1 MKPQKPPSFKIL
13 FSLFLT
19 LAIVGVQDANAQF
32 WKKKKKAATKT
43 EMAAKKKGAKKKA
56 KTIKELTKSSKKI
69 EGLFTIF
76 QDTVTGTTKLLIKKD
91 QLNKDFIYFSQI
103 ADGVT
108 EAGQFRGSYQGSS
121 VFHIKKYF
129 NKIEF
134 VAPNTAFYFDQNNA
148 ISKSSKANISH
159 AVIASGKVVASDEEK
174 GEYLIAAD
182 GLFLSETFTR
192 IKGPRFPGQSPL
204 AFKLGNFDK
213 GKSKIEEIKNY
224 PENTN
229 VKTEYVY
236 NNPGVLN
243 EGSDAVTDGRNVS
256 IKVFHTFMKMP
267 EDNYTTRMDDPRVGY
282 FLTLTNNMT
291 STDVVN
297 YRDFIH
303 RWKLIK
309 KNPEAAISE
318 PITPITWWIENTTP
332 VEFRKTIQQGVLA
345 WNEAF
350 EAAGFKN
357 AMVVKIQPDDA
368 DWDAGDV
375 RYNVLR
381 WTSSPNPPFGG
392 YGPSF
397 VNPRTGE
404 ILGADIM
411 LEYVHFTNR
420 VYYDRIFDNAAA
432 LNFTAETEEEEKVKF
447 FQNKNNHLF
456 CSKGHLM
463 HENTLFGK
471 TVLAATGASD
481 LEMKG
486 MKEQGMKSL
495 IMHEVGHT
503 LGLNHNMKASQL
515 FSPEQL
521 ADAEFIKG
529 KALTGSVMDYAGI
542 NLINDRSKQGQYY
555 DMAVGPYDIW
565 AIQFGYTPFIS
576 KTERDALLTRSTEP
590 ALIFGNDADDMRS
603 PGKAIDPRVMIGD
616 LSNDQIR
623 YSIDRIELVNTM
635 MKEIKTRFGNS
646 GESYMQLRQA
656 YSILN
661 RQSATA
667 AGVISR
673 FIGGVYV
680 DRAQPGQIG
689 GTMPYT
695 PVSLKDQ
702 KRAMDALKKYVFAPN
717 AFKVPKELYNY
728 LAAQRRG
735 FNFFSKTEDPKIHE
749 QVLSYQ
755 TRVLAHIMHPNTL
768 KRISN
773 SELYGNQYKLSTYMT
788 DLNYMMFKP
797 DVYGTINSFRQNLQ
811 ATYTKGL
818 IEMISGKSSS
828 RHPIAAKSMAIY
840 NLKSIKIWVSNGK
853 GDLATKAHK
862 NHLKTLITNAMK
874 EIK

>member
-1 MKPQKPPSFKIL
+1 MKASTFKNLSSFIL
-13 FSLFLT
+13 I
-19 LAIVGVQDANAQF
+19 LAIIGVQDTKAQF
-32 WKKKKKAATKT
+32 WKKKKAAKIELT
-43 EMAAKKKGAKKKA
+43 AKKKNPKKKS
-56 KTIKELTKSSKKI
+56 KTIQELTKSSKKI

-76 QDTVTGTTKLLIKKD
+76 QDTITGTTKLLVKKE
-91 QLNKDFIYFSQI
+91 QLDKDFIYFSQI

-108 EAGQFRGSYQGSS
+108 EAGQFRGSFKGSS
-121 VFHIKKYF
+121 VFQVKKYF

-134 VAPNTAFYFDQNNA
+134 VAPNTAFYFNTENA
-148 ISKSSKANISH
+148 ISKSSKANISD
-159 AVIASGKVVASDEEK
+159 AVIASGKILAKDDKK

-204 AFKLGNFDK
+204 AFKLGSFNK
-213 GKSKIEEIKNY
+213 EKSKINEIKNY

-236 NNPGVLN
+236 SNPGVLN
-243 EGSDAVTDGRNVS
+243 GGGKAITDGRNVS
-256 IKVFHTFMKMP
+256 IKVFHTFMNMP
-267 EDNYTTRMDDPRVGY
+267 SDNYNTRMDDSRVGY
-282 FLTLTNNMT
+282 FLTETNNMT

-309 KNPEAAISE
+309 KNPDAVISE
-318 PITPITWWIENTTP
+318 PVKPITWWIENSTP
-332 VEFRKTIQQGVLA
+332 VEFRETIKNGVLA

-350 EAAGFKN
+350 EKAGFKK

-404 ILGADIM
+404 ILGSDIM

-420 VYYDRIFDNAAA
+420 VYYERIFKNAAA
-432 LNFTAETEEEEKVKF
+432 SEFTAETEEEEKIKF
-447 FQNKNNHLF
+447 FQNKNHHLY

-471 TVLAATGASD
+471 TVLAASGASD
-481 LEMKG
+481 LEMEG

-495 IMHEVGHT
+495 IMHEIGHT

-521 ADAEFIKG
+521 ADVSFIEG

-542 NLINDRSKQGQYY
+542 NLTADRKKQGQYY

-565 AIQFGYTPFIS
+565 AIQFGYTPFKS
-576 KTERDALLTRSTEP
+576 KIERDALLARSTEP

-616 LSNDQIR
+616 MSNDQIR
-623 YSIDRIELVNTM
+623 YSIDRIELVNKM
-635 MKEIKTRFGNS
+635 MKDIKTRFGNS
-646 GESYMQLRQA
+646 GESYMQLGQA
-656 YSILN
+656 YYILSG
-661 RQSATA
+661 QSSTA
-667 AGVISR
+667 AGIISR

-680 DRAQPGQIG
+680 DRAKPGQTG
-689 GTMPYT
+689 GTMPFT

-702 KRAMDALKKYVFAPN
+702 KRAMDALNKYVFASDAFSAPN
-717 AFKVPKELYNY
+717 DLYNY
-728 LAAQRRG
+728 LAKQRRG
-735 FNFFSKTEDPKIHE
+735 FNFFGGPEDPKIHE
-749 QVLSYQ
+749 QVLGYQ
-755 TRVLAHIMHPNTL
+755 TKVLAHITHPNTL
-768 KRISN
+768 QRISN
-773 SELYGNQYKLSTYMT
+773 SELYGNKYKLATYMT
-788 DLNYMMFKP
+788 DLNNMMFKQ

-811 ATYTKGL
+811 AAYTKGL
-818 IEMISGKSSS
+818 IKIISGKSNN
-828 RHPIAAKSMAIY
+828 RYPIAAKSMAIY
-840 NLKSIKIWVSNGK
+840 NLKNIKNWVSNGK
-853 GDLATKAHK
+853 GDIATKAHK
-862 NHLKTLITNAMK
+862 NHLRTLITNAMK

>member
-1 MKPQKPPSFKIL
+1 MKASTFKNLSSFIL
-13 FSLFLT
+13 I
-19 LAIVGVQDANAQF
+19 LAIIGIQDTKAQF
-32 WKKKKKAATKT
+32 WKKKKAAKIELT
-43 EMAAKKKGAKKKA
+43 AKKKNPKKKS
-56 KTIKELTKSSKKI
+56 KTIQELTKSSKKI

-76 QDTVTGTTKLLIKKD
+76 QDTITGTTKLLVKKE
-91 QLNKDFIYFSQI
+91 QLDKDFIYFSQI

-108 EAGQFRGSYQGSS
+108 EAGQFRGSFKGSS
-121 VFHIKKYF
+121 VFQVKKYF

-134 VAPNTAFYFDQNNA
+134 VAPNTAFYFNTENA
-148 ISKSSKANISH
+148 ISKSSKANISD
-159 AVIASGKVVASDEEK
+159 AVIASGKILAKDDKK
-174 GEYLIAAD
+174 GEYLIASD

-204 AFKLGNFDK
+204 AFKLGSFNK
-213 GKSKIEEIKNY
+213 EKSKINEIKNY

-236 NNPGVLN
+236 SNPGVLN
-243 EGSDAVTDGRNVS
+243 GGGKAITDGRNVS
-256 IKVFHTFMKMP
+256 IKVFHTFMNMP
-267 EDNYTTRMDDPRVGY
+267 SDNYNTRMDDSRVGY
-282 FLTLTNNMT
+282 FLTQTNNMT

-309 KNPEAAISE
+309 KNPDAVISE
-318 PITPITWWIENTTP
+318 PVKPITWWIENSTP
-332 VEFRKTIQQGVLA
+332 VEFRETIKNGVLA

-350 EAAGFKN
+350 EKAGFKK

-404 ILGADIM
+404 ILGSDIM

-420 VYYDRIFDNAAA
+420 VYYERIFKNAAA
-432 LNFTAETEEEEKVKF
+432 SEFTAETEEEEKIKF
-447 FQNKNNHLF
+447 FQNKNHHLY

-471 TVLAATGASD
+471 TVLAASGASD
-481 LEMKG
+481 LEMEG

-495 IMHEVGHT
+495 IMHEIGHT

-521 ADAEFIKG
+521 ADVSFIEG

-542 NLINDRSKQGQYY
+542 NLTADRKKQGQYY

-565 AIQFGYTPFIS
+565 AIQFGYTPFKS
-576 KTERDALLTRSTEP
+576 KIERDALLARSTEP

-616 LSNDQIR
+616 MSNDQIR
-623 YSIDRIELVNTM
+623 YSIDRIELVNKM
-635 MKEIKTRFGNS
+635 MKDIKTRFGNS
-646 GESYMQLRQA
+646 GESYMQLGQA
-656 YSILN
+656 YYILSG
-661 RQSATA
+661 QSSTA
-667 AGVISR
+667 AGIISR

-680 DRAQPGQIG
+680 DRAKPGQTG
-689 GTMPYT
+689 GTMPFT

-702 KRAMDALKKYVFAPN
+702 KRAMDALNKYVFASDAFSAPN
-717 AFKVPKELYNY
+717 DLYNY
-728 LAAQRRG
+728 LAKQRRG
-735 FNFFSKTEDPKIHE
+735 FNFFGGPEDPKIHE
-749 QVLSYQ
+749 QVLGYQ
-755 TRVLAHIMHPNTL
+755 TKVLAHITHPNTL
-768 KRISN
+768 QRISN
-773 SELYGNQYKLSTYMT
+773 SELYGNKYKLATYMT
-788 DLNYMMFKP
+788 DLNNMMFKQ

-811 ATYTKGL
+811 AAYTKGL
-818 IEMISGKSSS
+818 IKIISGKSNN
-828 RHPIAAKSMAIY
+828 RYPIAAKSMAIY
-840 NLKSIKIWVSNGK
+840 NLKNIKNWVSNGK
-853 GDLATKAHK
+853 GDIATKAHK
-862 NHLKTLITNAMK
+862 NHLRTLITNAMK

>member
-1 MKPQKPPSFKIL
+1 MKASTFKNLSSFIL
-13 FSLFLT
+13 I
-19 LAIVGVQDANAQF
+19 LAIIGVQDTKAQF
-32 WKKKKKAATKT
+32 WKKKKNPKIELT
-43 EMAAKKKGAKKKA
+43 AKKKNPKKKS
-56 KTIKELTKSSKKI
+56 KTIQELTKSSKKI

-76 QDTVTGTTKLLIKKD
+76 QDTITGTTKLLVKKE
-91 QLNKDFIYFSQI
+91 QLDKDFIYFSQI

-108 EAGQFRGSYQGSS
+108 EAGQFRGSFKGSS
-121 VFHIKKYF
+121 VFQVKKYF

-134 VAPNTAFYFDQNNA
+134 VAPNTAFYFNTENA
-148 ISKSSKANISH
+148 ISKSSKANISD
-159 AVIASGKVVASDEEK
+159 AVIASGKILAKDDKK

-204 AFKLGNFDK
+204 AFKLGSFNK
-213 GKSKIEEIKNY
+213 EKSKINEIKNY

-236 NNPGVLN
+236 SNPGVLN
-243 EGSDAVTDGRNVS
+243 GGGKAITDGRNVS
-256 IKVFHTFMKMP
+256 IKVFHTFMNMP
-267 EDNYTTRMDDPRVGY
+267 SDNYNTRMDDSRVGY
-282 FLTLTNNMT
+282 FLTETNNMT

-309 KNPEAAISE
+309 KNPDAVISE
-318 PITPITWWIENTTP
+318 PVKPITWWIENSTP
-332 VEFRKTIQQGVLA
+332 VEFRETIKNGVLA

-350 EAAGFKN
+350 EKAGFKK

-404 ILGADIM
+404 ILGSDIM

-420 VYYDRIFDNAAA
+420 VYYERIFKNAAA
-432 LNFTAETEEEEKVKF
+432 SEFTAETEEEEKIKF
-447 FQNKNNHLF
+447 FQNKNHHLY

-471 TVLAATGASD
+471 TVLAASGASD
-481 LEMKG
+481 LEMEG

-495 IMHEVGHT
+495 IMHEIGHT

-521 ADAEFIKG
+521 ADVSFIEG

-542 NLINDRSKQGQYY
+542 NLTADRKKQGQYY

-565 AIQFGYTPFIS
+565 AIQFGYTPFKS
-576 KTERDALLTRSTEP
+576 KIERDALLARSTEP

-616 LSNDQIR
+616 MSNDQIR
-623 YSIDRIELVNTM
+623 YSIDRIELVNKM
-635 MKEIKTRFGNS
+635 MKDIKTRFGNS
-646 GESYMQLRQA
+646 GESYMQLGQA
-656 YSILN
+656 YYILSG
-661 RQSATA
+661 QSSTA
-667 AGVISR
+667 AGIISR

-680 DRAQPGQIG
+680 DRAKPGQTG
-689 GTMPYT
+689 GTMPFT

-702 KRAMDALKKYVFAPN
+702 KRAMDALNKYVFASDAFSAPN
-717 AFKVPKELYNY
+717 DLYNY
-728 LAAQRRG
+728 LAKQRRG
-735 FNFFSKTEDPKIHE
+735 FNFFGGPEDPKIHE
-749 QVLSYQ
+749 QVLGYQ
-755 TRVLAHIMHPNTL
+755 TKVLAHITHPNTL
-768 KRISN
+768 QRISN
-773 SELYGNQYKLSTYMT
+773 SELYGNKYKLATYMT
-788 DLNYMMFKP
+788 DLNNMMFKQ

-811 ATYTKGL
+811 AAYTKGL
-818 IEMISGKSSS
+818 IKIISGKSNN
-828 RHPIAAKSMAIY
+828 RYPIAAKSMAIY
-840 NLKSIKIWVSNGK
+840 NLKNIKNWVSNGK
-853 GDLATKAHK
+853 GDIATKAHK
-862 NHLKTLITNAMK
+862 NHLRTLITNAMK

>member
-1 MKPQKPPSFKIL
+1 MKASTFKNLSSFIL
-13 FSLFLT
+13 I
-19 LAIVGVQDANAQF
+19 LAIIGVQDTKAQF
-32 WKKKKKAATKT
+32 WKKKKNPKIELT
-43 EMAAKKKGAKKKA
+43 AKKKNPKKKS
-56 KTIKELTKSSKKI
+56 KTIQELTKSSKKI

-76 QDTVTGTTKLLIKKD
+76 QDTITGTTKLLVKKE
-91 QLNKDFIYFSQI
+91 QLDKDFIYFSQI

-108 EAGQFRGSYQGSS
+108 EAGQFRGSFKGSS
-121 VFHIKKYF
+121 VFQVKKYF

-134 VAPNTAFYFDQNNA
+134 VAPNTAFYFNTENA
-148 ISKSSKANISH
+148 ISKSSKANISD
-159 AVIASGKVVASDEEK
+159 AVIASGKILAKDDKK
-174 GEYLIAAD
+174 GEYLIASD

-204 AFKLGNFDK
+204 AFKLGSFNK
-213 GKSKIEEIKNY
+213 EKSKINEIKNY

-236 NNPGVLN
+236 SNPGVLN
-243 EGSDAVTDGRNVS
+243 GGGKAITDGRNVS
-256 IKVFHTFMKMP
+256 IKVFHTFMNMP
-267 EDNYTTRMDDPRVGY
+267 SDNYNTRMDDSRVGY
-282 FLTLTNNMT
+282 FLTQTNNMT

-309 KNPEAAISE
+309 KNPDAVISE
-318 PITPITWWIENTTP
+318 PVKPITWWIENSTP
-332 VEFRKTIQQGVLA
+332 VEFRETIKNGVLA

-350 EAAGFKN
+350 EKAGFKK

-404 ILGADIM
+404 ILGSDIM

-420 VYYDRIFDNAAA
+420 VYYERIFKNAAA
-432 LNFTAETEEEEKVKF
+432 SEFTAETEEEEKIKF
-447 FQNKNNHLF
+447 FQNKNHHLY

-471 TVLAATGASD
+471 TVLAASGASD
-481 LEMKG
+481 LEMEG

-495 IMHEVGHT
+495 IMHEIGHT

-521 ADAEFIKG
+521 ADVSFIEG

-542 NLINDRSKQGQYY
+542 NLTADRKKQGQYY

-565 AIQFGYTPFIS
+565 AIQFGYTPFKS
-576 KTERDALLTRSTEP
+576 KIERDALLARSTEP

-616 LSNDQIR
+616 MSNDQIR
-623 YSIDRIELVNTM
+623 YSIDRIELVNKM
-635 MKEIKTRFGNS
+635 MKDIKTRFGNS
-646 GESYMQLRQA
+646 GESYMQLGQA
-656 YSILN
+656 YYILSG
-661 RQSATA
+661 QSSTA
-667 AGVISR
+667 AGIISR

-680 DRAQPGQIG
+680 DRAKPGQTG
-689 GTMPYT
+689 GTMPFT

-702 KRAMDALKKYVFAPN
+702 KRAMDALNKYVFASDAFSAPN
-717 AFKVPKELYNY
+717 DLYNY
-728 LAAQRRG
+728 LAKQRRG
-735 FNFFSKTEDPKIHE
+735 FNFFGGPEDPKIHE
-749 QVLSYQ
+749 QVLGYQ
-755 TRVLAHIMHPNTL
+755 TKVLAHITHPNTL
-768 KRISN
+768 QRISN
-773 SELYGNQYKLSTYMT
+773 SELYGNKYKLATYMT
-788 DLNYMMFKP
+788 DLNNMMFKQ

-811 ATYTKGL
+811 AAYTKGL
-818 IEMISGKSSS
+818 IKIISGKSNN
-828 RHPIAAKSMAIY
+828 RYPIAAKSMAIY
-840 NLKSIKIWVSNGK
+840 NLKNIKNWVSNGK
-853 GDLATKAHK
+853 GDIATKAHK
-862 NHLKTLITNAMK
+862 NHLRTLITNAMK

>member
-1 MKPQKPPSFKIL
+1 MKASTFKNLSSFIL
-13 FSLFLT
+13 I
-19 LAIVGVQDANAQF
+19 LAIIGIQDTKAQF
-32 WKKKKKAATKT
+32 WKKKKAAKIELT
-43 EMAAKKKGAKKKA
+43 AKKKNPKKKS
-56 KTIKELTKSSKKI
+56 KTIQELTKSSKKI

-76 QDTVTGTTKLLIKKD
+76 QDTITGTTKLLVKKE
-91 QLNKDFIYFSQI
+91 QLDKDFIYFSQI

-108 EAGQFRGSYQGSS
+108 EAGQFRGSFKGSS
-121 VFHIKKYF
+121 VFQVKKYF

-134 VAPNTAFYFDQNNA
+134 VAPNTAFYFNTENA
-148 ISKSSKANISH
+148 ISKSSKANISD
-159 AVIASGKVVASDEEK
+159 AVIASGKILAKDDKK

-204 AFKLGNFDK
+204 AFKLGSFNK
-213 GKSKIEEIKNY
+213 EKSKINEIKNY

-236 NNPGVLN
+236 SNPGVLN
-243 EGSDAVTDGRNVS
+243 GGGKAITDGRNVS
-256 IKVFHTFMKMP
+256 IKVFHTFMNMP
-267 EDNYTTRMDDPRVGY
+267 SDNYNTRMDDSRVGY
-282 FLTLTNNMT
+282 FLTQTNNMT

-309 KNPEAAISE
+309 KNPDAVISE
-318 PITPITWWIENTTP
+318 PVKPITWWIENSTP
-332 VEFRKTIQQGVLA
+332 VEFRETIKNGVLA

-350 EAAGFKN
+350 EKAGFKK

-404 ILGADIM
+404 ILGSDIM

-420 VYYDRIFDNAAA
+420 VYYERIFKNAAA
-432 LNFTAETEEEEKVKF
+432 SEFTAETEEEEKIKF
-447 FQNKNNHLF
+447 FQNKNHHLY

-471 TVLAATGASD
+471 NVLAASGASD
-481 LEMKG
+481 LEMEG

-495 IMHEVGHT
+495 IMHEIGHT

-521 ADAEFIKG
+521 ADVSFIEG

-542 NLINDRSKQGQYY
+542 NLTADRKKQGQYY

-565 AIQFGYTPFIS
+565 AIQFGYTPFKS
-576 KTERDALLTRSTEP
+576 KIERDALLARSTEP

-616 LSNDQIR
+616 MSNDQIR
-623 YSIDRIELVNTM
+623 YSIDRIELVNKM
-635 MKEIKTRFGNS
+635 MKDIKTRFGNS
-646 GESYMQLRQA
+646 GESYMQLGQA
-656 YSILN
+656 YYILSG
-661 RQSATA
+661 QSSTA
-667 AGVISR
+667 AGIISR

-680 DRAQPGQIG
+680 DRAKPGQTG
-689 GTMPYT
+689 GTMPFT
-695 PVSLKDQ
+695 PVSLKVQ
-702 KRAMDALKKYVFAPN
+702 KRAMDALNKYVFASDAFSAPN
-717 AFKVPKELYNY
+717 DLYNY
-728 LAAQRRG
+728 LAKQRRG
-735 FNFFSKTEDPKIHE
+735 FNFFGGPEDPKIHE
-749 QVLSYQ
+749 QVLGYQ
-755 TRVLAHIMHPNTL
+755 TKVLAHITHPNTL
-768 KRISN
+768 QRISN
-773 SELYGNQYKLSTYMT
+773 SELYGNKYKLATYMT
-788 DLNYMMFKP
+788 DLNNMMFKQ

-811 ATYTKGL
+811 AAYTKGL
-818 IEMISGKSSS
+818 IKIISGKSNN
-828 RHPIAAKSMAIY
+828 RYPIAAKSMAIY
-840 NLKSIKIWVSNGK
+840 NLKNIKNWVSNGK
-853 GDLATKAHK
+853 GDIATKAHK
-862 NHLKTLITNAMK
+862 NHLRTLITNAMK